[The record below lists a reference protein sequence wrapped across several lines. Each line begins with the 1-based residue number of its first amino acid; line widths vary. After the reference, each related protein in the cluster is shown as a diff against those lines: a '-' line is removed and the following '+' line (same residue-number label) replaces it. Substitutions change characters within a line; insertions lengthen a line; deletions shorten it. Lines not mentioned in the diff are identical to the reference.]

1 MKLLKRLIL
10 VPIIMSREL
19 NLFSTD
25 TNALDDE
32 IDKEEKNPQMLVIFL
47 QNLALLYWLQI

>member
-32 IDKEEKNPQMLVIFL
+32 IHKEEEKKPKC
-47 QNLALLYWLQI
+47 